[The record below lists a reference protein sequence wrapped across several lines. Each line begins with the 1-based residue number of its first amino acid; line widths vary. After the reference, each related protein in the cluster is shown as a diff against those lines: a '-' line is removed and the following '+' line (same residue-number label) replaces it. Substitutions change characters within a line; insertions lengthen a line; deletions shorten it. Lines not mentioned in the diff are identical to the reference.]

1 MIPKLPQVEAP
12 DKYLDFAL
20 AKAMKRVSQFNPK
33 GTSIERFQKKEC
45 ERINTIKN
53 ALHKYLA
60 KIHDPWPSIDELPE
74 FYIMLID
81 HTLSVDELKHALG
94 SIQYAKNT
102 IAKLAA
108 DYSREI
114 RDEEDAKIIRKKLGQ
129 FIGRVKSV
137 FSRIEKNLLLL
148 EKARKVIRDF
158 PSINPDEFTVAIA
171 GFPNVGKSTL
181 LRKLTTAKPEIDN
194 YAFTT
199 KGLNSGSFEY
209 KFSTIQFVDT
219 PGTLGREKE
228 NSIEKLAT
236 ITRQYI
242 ARLVIYV
249 FDATEPYSL
258 TDQQQL
264 YKNIKEEG
272 HDILLYLSK
281 TDVISEAEVE
291 KMKELYPFILTD
303 AAQVT
308 SAVKKAFNK
317 YKKL

>member
-1 MIPKLPQVEAP
+1 MIPQLPQVEAP

-53 ALHKYLA
+53 ALHKYLS

-102 IAKLAA
+102 IAKLAV

-114 RDEEDAKIIRKKLGQ
+114 REEEDAKMIRKKLGQ
-129 FIGRVKSV
+129 FLGRVKSV

-148 EKARKVIRDF
+148 EKARKVIKDF
-158 PSINPDEFTVAIA
+158 PSINPEEFTVAIA

-181 LRKLTTAKPEIDN
+181 LRKLTTAKPEVDN

-219 PGTLGREKE
+219 PGTLGRERE

-236 ITRQYI
+236 ITRQYA
-242 ARLVIYV
+242 ARVVIYV
-249 FDATEPYSL
+249 FDVTEPYSL
-258 TDQQQL
+258 EEQKQL
-264 YKNIKEEG
+264 YEQIKEEG
-272 HDILLYLSK
+272 HEIFLYLSK
-281 TDVISEAEVE
+281 TDVISQAEIDKMKGMYPTILTSPAEV
-291 KMKELYPFILTD
+291 KKT
-303 AAQVT
+303 
-308 SAVKKAFNK
+308 VKKAFNK
-317 YKKL
+317 YSKL